1 VADSLAGGGV
11 NVLLAFSC
19 VARIDILRERAGEEA
34 ALIQAAAADVPTF
47 GFYTYGEFART
58 TSVSGY
64 HNATIAAL
72 AL

>member
-1 VADSLAGGGV
+1 VDGGAR
-11 NVLLAFSC
+11 VLLAFSC
-19 VARIDILRERAGEEA
+19 VARIDILRERAPEEA
-34 ALIQAAAADVPTF
+34 ALMQKAAAHVPTF
-47 GFYTYGEFART
+47 GFYTYGEFARS